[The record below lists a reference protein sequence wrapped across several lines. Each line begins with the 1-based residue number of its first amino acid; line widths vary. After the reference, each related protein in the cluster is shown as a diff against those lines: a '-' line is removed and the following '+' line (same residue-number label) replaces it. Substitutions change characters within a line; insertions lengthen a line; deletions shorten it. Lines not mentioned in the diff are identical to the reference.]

1 MLSPFLNPSYL
12 LPPLISFI
20 ICIGLAFLVWRSS
33 PLKPFSTR
41 LFIGILLSVAAWGLV
56 IFGMRTSPDAHRALL
71 WDRGMPVAALATFV
85 IFYHFTRVY
94 TYNNRAQR
102 GTLIASYVGLALAIA
117 LSPTELLIEKMRVE
131 DYGYAPVI
139 GPAAYVIVMAYP
151 ILTVAAMRN
160 LVKRYKASPS
170 YEEKN
175 RLVYLIL
182 GAGLLVTGVFL
193 DTLSNLPPVVIKTN
207 ITFAVLCSIAILKY
221 NLLDIRAVARRSL
234 AYVVASSAIAIP
246 YVGVMFYLTRTL
258 GAATRPFWIHAI
270 IIVVIAVLVR
280 PLYTWSQQLVNRLFY
295 KGRHDYFKSLE
306 LFSRETQSITN
317 LKHLCSTVV
326 KLTSG
331 AFQTSSA
338 CLLLP
343 SKNNKGLVIESSAGL
358 CNPPSGI
365 VLRNDSVFVK
375 WLTRH
380 PDILSAKEFDIRPQL
395 QSISHAEKNKLEKLG
410 ASLYAPIKT
419 QEGQLSGLLIL
430 GEKLSQQPFSRQ
442 DKRLLGAIG
451 SQVAMAI
458 RNAWL
463 YEEARRTA
471 VALRESE
478 EKIRLVFE
486 SMAEGV
492 TVFDISGNI
501 VEINEAQLR
510 MLGYAHKNKLIGQSV
525 FNLITQKDHARIQE
539 RLERLLKGSNVEN
552 AEVMLLKKDGSE
564 LNAEVSAAVIREPTS
579 GTPTGFVTI
588 TEDITKRKQLESE
601 RIEMEQKAQ
610 MASRLASV
618 GEMASGI
625 AHEINNPLTGVIG
638 FAHLLM
644 EKNLPKDTKKSVEI
658 IYESA
663 QRVSD
668 IVTRLLT
675 FSRQQ
680 KPSRNRVNINDI
692 LKNTL
697 ALRDYA
703 MTTENIE
710 ITTRLAKDLPW
721 TIADAGQLQQVF
733 LNIIINA
740 EMEMKL
746 ANGEGKLSVKTEVVN
761 KTIRISFKDNG
772 PGIAEENLRRI
783 FDPFFTTREAGKGTG
798 LGLSLCHAIVAEH
811 NGQIYARSKPA
822 RGATFVVELPI
833 LSGGKQTEPVELAA
847 HHPESTSQAR
857 ILVVDDEPAVRQFLG
872 EILTNEGHE
881 VETVDNSEDAMTMIS
896 NNEYTHILLDIKLP
910 GMSGVEL
917 YKKIE
922 KRDRSFANKVIFIT
936 GDVMGIDTNDF
947 LSKNKVRYIAKP
959 FDIQKLKKQIGSISR

>member
-1 MLSPFLNPSYL
+1 
-12 LPPLISFI
+12 
-20 ICIGLAFLVWRSS
+20 
-33 PLKPFSTR
+33 
-41 LFIGILLSVAAWGLV
+41 
-56 IFGMRTSPDAHRALL
+56 
-71 WDRGMPVAALATFV
+71 
-85 IFYHFTRVY
+85 
-94 TYNNRAQR
+94 
-102 GTLIASYVGLALAIA
+102 
-117 LSPTELLIEKMRVE
+117 
-131 DYGYAPVI
+131 
-139 GPAAYVIVMAYP
+139 
-151 ILTVAAMRN
+151 
-160 LVKRYKASPS
+160 
-170 YEEKN
+170 
-175 RLVYLIL
+175 
-182 GAGLLVTGVFL
+182 
-193 DTLSNLPPVVIKTN
+193 
-207 ITFAVLCSIAILKY
+207 
-221 NLLDIRAVARRSL
+221 
-234 AYVVASSAIAIP
+234 
-246 YVGVMFYLTRTL
+246 
-258 GAATRPFWIHAI
+258 
-270 IIVVIAVLVR
+270 
-280 PLYTWSQQLVNRLFY
+280 
-295 KGRHDYFKSLE
+295 
-306 LFSRETQSITN
+306 
-317 LKHLCSTVV
+317 
-326 KLTSG
+326 
-331 AFQTSSA
+331 
-338 CLLLP
+338 
-343 SKNNKGLVIESSAGL
+343 
-358 CNPPSGI
+358 
-365 VLRNDSVFVK
+365 
-375 WLTRH
+375 
-380 PDILSAKEFDIRPQL
+380 
-395 QSISHAEKNKLEKLG
+395 
-410 ASLYAPIKT
+410 
-419 QEGQLSGLLIL
+419 
-430 GEKLSQQPFSRQ
+430 
-442 DKRLLGAIG
+442 
-451 SQVAMAI
+451 
-458 RNAWL
+458 
-463 YEEARRTA
+463 
-471 VALRESE
+471 
-478 EKIRLVFE
+478 
-486 SMAEGV
+486 
-492 TVFDISGNI
+492 
-501 VEINEAQLR
+501 
-510 MLGYAHKNKLIGQSV
+510 
-525 FNLITQKDHARIQE
+525 
-539 RLERLLKGSNVEN
+539 
-552 AEVMLLKKDGSE
+552 
-564 LNAEVSAAVIREPTS
+564 
-579 GTPTGFVTI
+579 
-588 TEDITKRKQLESE
+588 
-601 RIEMEQKAQ
+601 

-638 FAHLLM
+638 FAHLLR
-644 EKNLPKDTKKSVEI
+644 ERNLPKDTKKSVEI

-703 MTTENIE
+703 MMTENIE

-746 ANGEGKLSVKTEVVN
+746 ANGGGKLSVKTGVVN

-811 NGQIYARSKPA
+811 NGQIYARSKPT

-833 LSGGKQTEPVELAA
+833 LNGGKQTEPVELAA

-872 EILTNEGHE
+872 EMLTSEGHE